1 MLDPFN
7 NLRRYMTWTFVL
19 IVFLIITGIAG
30 ANENGDLSGEI
41 YPVSKVN
48 TTEGVI
54 EVTRDEDVMSQKIKE
69 RWVTPDGQWCF
80 VTVVIKQEGDSIIK
94 KEELHCS
101 DTKFGLTKNE
111 EIEELKKKIE
121 LEKAK
126 KPGYWELFAEFY
138 YKDDNAPLYCR
149 KYARPDSWF
158 KRPGNA
164 CLKPNGEW
172 EIIR

>member
-1 MLDPFN
+1 MIPPFDP
-7 NLRRYMTWTFVL
+7 RVYMKLMFYS
-19 IVFLIITGIAG
+19 IVFLLVCTYLLADDVRVIK
-30 ANENGDLSGEI
+30 GE
-41 YPVSKVN
+41 KF
-48 TTEGVI
+48 E
-54 EVTRDEDVMSQKIKE
+54 Q
-69 RWVTPDGQWCF
+69 DGQWCF
-80 VTVVIKQEGDSIIK
+80 IEVVYNQKDDVMTK
-94 KEELHCS
+94 KERLVCSEDPEGLKNDKIKELE
-101 DTKFGLTKNE
+101 KL
-111 EIEELKKKIE
+111 IE

-164 CLKPNGEW
+164 CLKPDGEW

>member
-1 MLDPFN
+1 MMPPFDPRMYVKMMF
-7 NLRRYMTWTFVL
+7 YS
-19 IVFLIITGIAG
+19 IVFILVCTYLF

-48 TTEGVI
+48 TSEGVI
-54 EVTRDEDVMSQKIKE
+54 EVTRDENVMSQKIKD

-80 VTVVIKQEGDSIIK
+80 VTVVIKQEGDKIIK

-101 DTKFGLTKNE
+101 DTKFGITKNE
-111 EIEELKKKIE
+111 EIEKLKKQIE

-126 KPGYWELFAEFY
+126 KPGYWELFAAFY

-158 KRPGNA
+158 KRPGTA
-164 CLKPNGEW
+164 CLQPNGEW
-172 EIIR
+172 KIIR

>member
-1 MLDPFN
+1 MPFDPRQYVKLMF
-7 NLRRYMTWTFVL
+7 YS
-19 IVFLIITGIAG
+19 IVFLLVCTYLF
-30 ANENGDLSGEI
+30 ANENGDLSGQV

-48 TTEGVI
+48 TTEGFI
-54 EVTRDEDVMSQKIKE
+54 EVTRDENVMKSEVKE

-80 VTVVIKQEGDSIIK
+80 VTVVIKQEGDNIIK
-94 KEELHCS
+94 KE
-101 DTKFGLTKNE
+101 
-111 EIEELKKKIE
+111 IE

-158 KRPGNA
+158 KRPGTA
-164 CLKPNGEW
+164 CLKPDGEW